1 MKRNILL
8 LLCCLAIV
16 SVKADTIE
24 TTINGELA
32 SSVLNTNLKE
42 LTISGPLDARDIDFL
57 FRQMIHLEVLDLSDA
72 NIIAYHE
79 DGGGYTYPANE
90 FPQYAFYSSQTS
102 DGKTSLKS
110 VILPKSITSIG
121 TRAFANCK
129 GLTQIEIP
137 NTVNEIGSR
146 AFVNCSGLKTLT
158 IPVSVKKIGARAFE
172 ECSGLNSI
180 TINCIDAEISDYVFR
195 ECYEVLSVTVA
206 AKTPLDLN
214 TAKLVFQG
222 INPKCV
228 LYIPTGSTNAYN
240 ISPQWQDFPKIVE
253 K

>member
-1 MKRNILL
+1 MKKTSLFFF
-8 LLCCLAIV
+8 CCIIALGL
-16 SVKADTIE
+16 KAEKVE
-24 TTINGELA
+24 TAINGELA
-32 SSVLNTNLKE
+32 SLVTDVNGKE
-42 LTISGPLDARDIDFL
+42 LTVSGSIDARDIDFL

-110 VILPKSITSIG
+110 VTLPKSITSIG

-137 NTVNEIGSR
+137 STVNEIGTR

-158 IPVSVKKIGARAFE
+158 IPPTVKKIGARAFE

-180 TINCIDAEISDYVFR
+180 TINCTDAEISDYVFR

-228 LYIPTGSTNAYN
+228 LYIPTGCTNAYN